1 MIRRMSVLLTAM
13 GGLALHGQVT
23 ESAPVIEA
31 SGLSIT
37 KAEFEQ
43 MLKGDPRYQAAFAQ
57 PATKMALGVDFGK
70 AFALEAE
77 ARRRKL
83 EQSAAVQLKIRNYT
97 QQLLGNELLVNLRQE
112 HLKDEAALKR
122 HYESSPTA
130 FSPPRVRQLLVRFK
144 GSQVAARPGLRE
156 LSKDEARAKATGLR
170 AKLAAG
176 ADFAALAKTES
187 DDGGSRDTGGELGFL
202 VRGGTGANFEA
213 AAFSLPVGQLSGVVQ
228 TEYGF
233 HILRVEERRPM
244 PFDSVKAS
252 LANELA
258 HRDMEAIIKNGYQLN
273 EAYFGQRK

>member
-1 MIRRMSVLLTAM
+1 MIRLISVLPIAF
-13 GGLALHGQVT
+13 GCLALHGQVA

-37 KAEFEQ
+37 KAEFEL
-43 MLKGDPRYQAAFAQ
+43 MLKGDPRFQAAFAQ
-57 PATKMALGVDFGK
+57 PAAKRALGVDFGK

-83 EQSAAVQLKIRNYT
+83 EQSSVVQLKIRNYT
-97 QQLLGNELLVNLRQE
+97 QQLLGNELLVSLRQGYV
-112 HLKDEAALKR
+112 KDEAALKR
-122 HYESSPTA
+122 HYDSNPTA
-130 FSPPRVRQLLVRFK
+130 FAQPRVRQVLVRFK
-144 GSQVAARPGLRE
+144 GSQVAPRPGLRE

-176 ADFAALAKTES
+176 ADFAALAKAES
-187 DDGGSRDTGGELGFL
+187 DDNGSRDTGGELGFL
-202 VRGGTGANFEA
+202 LRGGTGANFEA
-213 AAFSLPVGQLSGVVQ
+213 AAFSLPVGKLSDVVQ

-258 HRDMEAIIKNGYQLN
+258 HRDMDAIIKNGYKLN
-273 EAYFGQRK
+273 EVYFGK

>member
-1 MIRRMSVLLTAM
+1 MIRRMSVLLIAL
-13 GGLALHGQVT
+13 GCLALHGQVG

-43 MLKGDPRYQAAFAQ
+43 MLKGDPRFQAAFAQ
-57 PATKMALGVDFGK
+57 PAAKRALGAEFGK

-83 EQSAAVQLKIRNYT
+83 EQSSAVQLKIRNYT
-97 QQLLGNELLVNLRQE
+97 QQLLGNELLVSLRE
-112 HLKDEAALKR
+112 GYLKDESALKR
-122 HYESSPTA
+122 HYESRSTFFA
-130 FSPPRVRQLLVRFK
+130 QPRVRQLLVRFK
-144 GSQVAARPGLRE
+144 GSQVAPRPGLRE
-156 LSKDEARAKATGLR
+156 LSKDEARAKAAGLR

-176 ADFAALAKTES
+176 ADFAALAKAES
-187 DDGGSRDTGGELGFL
+187 DDTGSRETGGELGFL
-202 VRGGTGANFEA
+202 LRGSTGANVEA
-213 AAFSLPVGQLSGVVQ
+213 AAFSLPIGKLSDVVQ

-244 PFDSVKAS
+244 PFDSVKAA

-258 HRDMEAIIKNGYQLN
+258 HNDMNAIIKNGYKLN
-273 EAYFGQRK
+273 EAYFGK

>member
-1 MIRRMSVLLTAM
+1 MICRMFVLLTAI
-13 GGLALHGQVT
+13 GCLALHGQIP

-31 SGLSIT
+31 GGLSIT

-43 MLKGDPRYQAAFAQ
+43 MLKGDPRFEAAFAQ
-57 PATKMALGVDFGK
+57 PAAKRALGLEFGK

-83 EQSAAVQLKIRNYT
+83 EQSSAVQLKIRNYT
-97 QQLLGNELLVNLRQE
+97 QQLLGNELLVSLRE
-112 HLKDEAALKR
+112 EYLKEESALKR

-130 FSPPRVRQLLVRFK
+130 FAQPRVRQVLVRFK
-144 GSQVAARPGLRE
+144 GSQVAPRPGLRE
-156 LSKDEARAKATGLR
+156 LSKDEARAKATVLR

-187 DDGGSRDTGGELGFL
+187 DDSGSRDNGGELGFL
-202 VRGGTGANFEA
+202 LRGGTGANFEA
-213 AAFSLPVGQLSGVVQ
+213 AAFSLPVGKLSDVVQ

-258 HRDMEAIIKNGYQLN
+258 HRDMEAFLLKGYKLN
-273 EAYFGQRK
+273 EAYFGK